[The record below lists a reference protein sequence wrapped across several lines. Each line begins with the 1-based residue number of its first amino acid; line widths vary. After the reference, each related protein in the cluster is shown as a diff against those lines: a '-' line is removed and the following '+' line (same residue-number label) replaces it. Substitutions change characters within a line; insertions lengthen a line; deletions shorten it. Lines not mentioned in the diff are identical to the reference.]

1 MTLAKQHWALL
12 DTDVWSGLFAR
23 SRRSV
28 DPRAETWR
36 GLLAGWGVLIATQ
49 TRAEVIAGLSI
60 KDVGTARRE
69 RILAQLAGT
78 STVPV
83 TEDVIVAYAAL
94 TAACKRAGHALHA
107 KEHTGDRWIAA
118 TAIAVGVPLLSGDA
132 ILSGAPGLSIL
143 ADKPRDLPGSP

>member
-1 MTLAKQHWALL
+1 MTLAEQRWALL

-23 SRRSV
+23 SRRSE

-49 TRAEVIAGLSI
+49 TRAEVMAGLAVT
-60 KDVGTARRE
+60 DVGSARRE
-69 RILAQLAGT
+69 KVQTQLAGT

-83 TEDVIVAYAAL
+83 TEAVVVAYADL
-94 TAACKRAGHALHA
+94 TAACKHAGHALHA
-107 KEHTGDRWIAA
+107 KQHTGDRWIAA

-132 ILSGAPGLSIL
+132 IYRNTPGLSVL
-143 ADKPRDLPGSP
+143 T